1 MLDSDF
7 VDYSGSEFEDLS
19 SSEEEM
25 IHAGRDP

>member
-19 SSEEEM
+19 SSEEM